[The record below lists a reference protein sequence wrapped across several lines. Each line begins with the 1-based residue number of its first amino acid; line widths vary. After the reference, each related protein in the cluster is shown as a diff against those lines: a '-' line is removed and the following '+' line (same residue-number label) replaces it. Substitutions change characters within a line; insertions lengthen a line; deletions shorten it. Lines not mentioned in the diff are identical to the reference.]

1 MYTYFDLGDERRE
14 SWWQKSNMIA
24 NRDIERIKK
33 RERERRGV
41 NSERERESTNN
52 TPYFLIFN
60 FFSIL
65 FWLCICAFLEEK
77 I

>member
-1 MYTYFDLGDERRE
+1 
-14 SWWQKSNMIA
+14 MIA

-33 RERERRGV
+33 REREPRGV

-65 FWLCICAFLEEK
+65 F
-77 I
+77 